1 MQGHSQ
7 PKRVVHGRR
16 ADLHGGGNPA
26 VEQMARE
33 VRSFLEQVL
42 ADLRTSAAADPYAG
56 SHSDIC
62 PARVADAAFMIL
74 THREFSYLGK
84 AKAGAYRPAIADVL
98 TRNIERGEPLR
109 FHLDLGGGYHAS
121 IDPTRY
127 DLSFQPGLGEV
138 LVLRQVKRLHEEV
151 RKIYEPGIRLTLVID
166 NLCALLVN
174 DIPVSRTSGYCRS
187 LRSLIGAFGMAD
199 MTDVL
204 VESEEFDASDYAN
217 ASIPTVPAPSP
228 SAIDNVA
235 RFLGRPCSGDEARER
250 IGRYASLG
258 QESDRKLGSIIDGVR
273 MTQRATPST
282 FGFRAFP
289 GGDCRIQA
297 GEVVLTR
304 NPRGR
309 LVPKL
314 ATSKT
319 LSSYTLY
326 RIDTSRILPWPV
338 TSVAYS
344 LWVSHPIGTSG

>member
-7 PKRVVHGRR
+7 SNRVVHGGR
-16 ADLHGGGNPA
+16 ADLQSGGNPA

-42 ADLRTSAAADPYAG
+42 ADLNTSANVDRHAG

-62 PARVADAAFMIL
+62 PARVADAAFKIL

-84 AKAGAYRPAIADVL
+84 ARASHYWPAIAGVL
-98 TRNIERGEPLR
+98 TRNVERGEPLR

-121 IDPTRY
+121 IDPGHY
-127 DLSFQPGLGEV
+127 DLGFQPGLGEV
-138 LVLRQVKRLHEEV
+138 LVLRQVKRLHEEI

-199 MTDVL
+199 MADVL
-204 VESEEFDASDYAN
+204 VESEQFAPSEYADV
-217 ASIPTVPAPSP
+217 SIPTMPEPSP

-235 RFLGRPCSGDEARER
+235 RFLGRPCSSQEARER
-250 IGRYASLG
+250 IGRYATLG
-258 QESDRKLGSIIDGVR
+258 QESDRKLAGIIDGVR

-289 GGDCRIQA
+289 GSDSRIQA
-297 GEVVLTR
+297 GEVVLAR
-304 NPRGR
+304 NERGR

-314 ATSKT
+314 ATSRT
-319 LSSYTLY
+319 PSTFTLY
-326 RIDTSRILPWPV
+326 RIDTSGLLPWPV
-338 TSVAYS
+338 TSVAYG
-344 LWVSHPIGTSG
+344 L